1 MDPFTGL
8 KYYDDLI
15 QSVPREEAMGIK
27 NVVVKEVSWISFS
40 WNTNLKSLVNLKNIR
55 IFFDPPSPPPNPVSF
70 VNCTLNNGFEL

>member
-27 NVVVKEVSWISFS
+27 NVVVKEVS
-40 WNTNLKSLVNLKNIR
+40 
-55 IFFDPPSPPPNPVSF
+55 
-70 VNCTLNNGFEL
+70 